1 MRTKTGSNG
10 ERCCE
15 STEGSLWKFE
25 AFDPIGCSCKLCL
38 EDFCSLRQPLAH
50 MAAASEG
57 GKHTPHTEQ
66 IDCPS
71 DAGQTADR
79 LAT

>member
-1 MRTKTGSNG
+1 
-10 ERCCE
+10 
-15 STEGSLWKFE
+15 
-25 AFDPIGCSCKLCL
+25 
-38 EDFCSLRQPLAH
+38 